1 MDLQDI
7 DLKTMLAQIGRA
19 SPSISGSTAALVAGQ
34 LGIAMARM
42 AFEVSH
48 KRGSDT
54 ELVTERLDFLL
65 AQIKK
70 ATEDDRVASMALID
84 AYHQNSSAADRKSV
98 LIDATR
104 APLAAAHL
112 LVELLELL
120 DGDASKVASDVASD
134 FDGGVELISAAFAA
148 VMMAVESNLRD
159 DDAQLIRARIQSSL
173 SSLSVRAKRA
183 VQRLRQ
189 DRSK

>member
-70 ATEDDRVASMALID
+70 ATEDDRVASMALIE

-159 DDAQLIRARIQSSL
+159 DDAQLIRARTQSSQ
-173 SSLSVRAKRA
+173 SSLSVRAERTI
-183 VQRLRQ
+183 QRLRQ